1 MRIPSSIYRPILS
14 WMIIACFPLV
24 AFSQASIWTIQK
36 DVAFLSSDLTQGRM
50 TGTDGERLSS
60 RYIAERYSQIGLTP
74 KGEEGYY
81 QTFSFK
87 APSNPHDTQ
96 GEGEEK
102 TCTNVVGFLD
112 NGAKQTIII
121 GAHYDH
127 LGVGGS
133 GSGSLST
140 ETDEIHNGA
149 DDNASGVA
157 AMLYIAEQ
165 LKGSKLK
172 GNNYLFIGFSGE
184 ELGLFGSKHYADHPT
199 IDLATANYMINMDMV
214 GRLDSVLVINGVG
227 TSPSLKP
234 AIENVKTKGYSIT
247 TTDSGVGPSD
257 HTSFYRKDVPAI
269 HFFTGQH
276 KDYHK
281 PTDDADLVN
290 MEGIQQV
297 GDFILDMI
305 KVLNK
310 EDKLAFAKTKDTDSR
325 KAASFKV
332 TLGVMPDY
340 TYQGDGMR
348 IDGVLDDR
356 PAFNAGMEDG
366 DIILQIGETPVGNI
380 YDYMGALANYSKGK
394 KAIVKIKRKD
404 QILEKEVE
412 F

>member
-1 MRIPSSIYRPILS
+1 MMIRLFATTLFLGILV
-14 WMIIACFPLV
+14 ITG
-24 AFSQASIWTIQK
+24 FSQPTVWTIQK
-36 DVAFLSSDLTQGRM
+36 DVAFLSSDLTEGRM
-50 TGTDGERLSS
+50 TGSQGERLSAQF
-60 RYIAERYSQIGLTP
+60 IAERYEQIGLTP
-74 KGEEGYY
+74 KGTEGFY

-87 APSNPHDTQ
+87 APANPHDAK

-102 TCTNVVGFLD
+102 TCTNVVGYID
-112 NGAKQTIII
+112 NGAPATVII

-127 LGVGGS
+127 LGLGGS

-140 ETDEIHNGA
+140 DVDEIHNGA

-157 AMLYIAEQ
+157 GLLYIAGQ
-165 LKGSKLK
+165 LARGKDKT
-172 GNNYLFIGFSGE
+172 NNYLFIAFSGE
-184 ELGLFGSKHYADHPT
+184 ELGLFGSKHYADNPT

-227 TSPSLKP
+227 TSPSWNTSLEK
-234 AIENVKTKGYSIT
+234 IRTEGYTIT
-247 TTDSGVGPSD
+247 TTESGVGPSD
-257 HTSFYRKDVPAI
+257 HTSFYRKDIPSI

-281 PTDDADLVN
+281 PTDDANLVN
-290 MEGIQQV
+290 HEGIRQV
-297 GDFILDMI
+297 GDHILALI
-305 KVLNK
+305 HELNGQ
-310 EDKLAFAKTKDTDSR
+310 DKLAFTKTKDTDSR

-380 YDYMGALANYSKGK
+380 YDYMGALANYGKGQ
-394 KAIVKIKRKD
+394 KAMVKVKRKD
-404 QILEKEVE
+404 QVMEKEVE

>member
-1 MRIPSSIYRPILS
+1 MMFRFIATAIILAVMVSSS
-14 WMIIACFPLV
+14 
-24 AFSQASIWTIQK
+24 FSQASVWTIQK

-60 RYIAERYSQIGLTP
+60 RYIAERYAQIGLTP
-74 KGEEGYY
+74 KGEQGYY
-81 QTFSFK
+81 QTFTFK
-87 APSNPHDTQ
+87 APSNPHDTK

-112 NGAKQTIII
+112 NNAKNTIII

-127 LGVGGS
+127 LGLGGS

-140 ETDEIHNGA
+140 EVDEIHNGA

-157 AMLYIAEQ
+157 ALLYIAEQ
-165 LKGSKLK
+165 LSKGKDK
-172 GNNYLFIGFSGE
+172 KNNYLFIAFSGE
-184 ELGLFGSKHYADHPT
+184 ELGLFGSKHYADNPT
-199 IDLATANYMINMDMV
+199 VDLATANYMINMDMV

-227 TSPSLKP
+227 TSPSWNTSLDKLK
-234 AIENVKTKGYSIT
+234 AKGFTIT
-247 TTDSGVGPSD
+247 TTESGVGPSD
-257 HTSFYRKDVPAI
+257 HTSFYRKDIPSI

-290 MEGIQQV
+290 HDGIQQV
-297 GDFILDMI
+297 SDYILDLI
-305 KVLNK
+305 HKLNGQ
-310 EDKLAFAKTKDTDSR
+310 DKLAFTKTKDTDSR

-340 TYQGDGMR
+340 TFQGDGMR
-348 IDGVLDDR
+348 IDGVMDDR
-356 PAFNAGMEDG
+356 PASKAGMQDG
-366 DIILQIGETPVGNI
+366 DIIIQIGETVIGNI
-380 YDYMGALANYSKGK
+380 YDYMGALANYSKGT
-394 KAIVKIKRKD
+394 KAIVKFKRKD
-404 QILEKEVE
+404 QVMEKEVE

>member
-1 MRIPSSIYRPILS
+1 MM
-14 WMIIACFPLV
+14 MIRLIASLLFL
-24 AFSQASIWTIQK
+24 ATMAGSGYSQASVWSIQK

-50 TGTDGERLSS
+50 TGSDGERLSA
-60 RYIAERYSQIGLTP
+60 RYIAERYAQIGLTP
-74 KGEEGYY
+74 KGGDGYY
-81 QTFSFK
+81 QTFTFK
-87 APSNPHDTQ
+87 APSNPHDTK

-112 NGAKQTIII
+112 NGAKNTIII

-127 LGVGGS
+127 LGIGGS

-184 ELGLFGSKHYADHPT
+184 ELGLFGSKHYAEEPT

-227 TSPSLKP
+227 TAPSLRS

-257 HTSFYRKDVPAI
+257 HTSFYRKDIPAI

-297 GDFILDMI
+297 GDYILDLI

-310 EDKLAFAKTKDTDSR
+310 EDKLAFTKTKDTDSR

-340 TYQGDGMR
+340 TFQGDGMR

-356 PAFNAGMEDG
+356 PAQKAGLEDG
-366 DIILQIGETPVGNI
+366 DIILQIGETPIANI
-380 YDYMGALANYSKGK
+380 YDYMGALANYTRGQ
-394 KAIVKIKRKD
+394 KAMVKVKRKD
-404 QILEKEVE
+404 QVMEKEVE

>member
-1 MRIPSSIYRPILS
+1 MM
-14 WMIIACFPLV
+14 MIRLIASLLFL
-24 AFSQASIWTIQK
+24 ATMAGSGFSQASVWSIQK

-50 TGTDGERLSS
+50 TGTNGERLSA
-60 RYIAERYSQIGLTP
+60 RYIAERYAQIGLTP

-81 QTFSFK
+81 QTFTFK
-87 APSNPHDTQ
+87 APANPHDTK

-102 TCTNVVGFLD
+102 TCTNVVGYID
-112 NGAKQTIII
+112 NGAPTTVII

-127 LGVGGS
+127 LGLGGS

-140 ETDEIHNGA
+140 DVDEIHNGA

-157 AMLYIAEQ
+157 ALLYIAEQ
-165 LKGSKLK
+165 LNKGKDKS
-172 GNNYLFIGFSGE
+172 NNYLFIAFSGE
-184 ELGLFGSKHYADHPT
+184 ELGLFGSKHYADDPT

-227 TSPSLKP
+227 TSPSWSSSLDR
-234 AIENVKTKGYSIT
+234 IKTEGFSIT
-247 TTDSGVGPSD
+247 TTESGVGPSD
-257 HTSFYRKDVPAI
+257 HTSFYRKDIPSI

-281 PTDDADLVN
+281 PTDDANLVN
-290 MEGIQQV
+290 HEGIQQV
-297 GDFILDMI
+297 GDYILALIHQTNDLGKLDFI
-305 KVLNK
+305 
-310 EDKLAFAKTKDTDSR
+310 KTKDTDSR

-340 TYQGDGMR
+340 TFQGDGMR

-356 PAFNAGMEDG
+356 PAQKAGLEDG
-366 DIILQIGETPVGNI
+366 DIILQIGETSIGNI
-380 YDYMGALANYSKGK
+380 YDYMGALAKYSKGQ
-394 KAIVKIKRKD
+394 KAMVKVKRKD
-404 QILEKEVE
+404 QVMEKEVE

>member
-1 MRIPSSIYRPILS
+1 MAFRYLIQLLVIVSIPFAIHAQSS
-14 WMIIACFPLV
+14 V
-24 AFSQASIWTIQK
+24 WTIQK
-36 DVAFLSSDLTQGRM
+36 DVAFLSSDLTLGRM
-50 TGTDGERLSS
+50 TGSDGERLSS
-60 RYIAERYSQIGLTP
+60 RYIAERYAQLGLVP

-87 APSNPHDTQ
+87 APADPHDTK
-96 GEGEEK
+96 GEGDEK

-112 NGAKQTIII
+112 NGAPNTIII

-140 ETDEIHNGA
+140 ATDEIHNGA

-172 GNNYLFIGFSGE
+172 ANNYLFIGFSGE

-199 IDLATANYMINMDMV
+199 INLSTTNYMINMDMV

-234 AIENVKTKGYSIT
+234 AVNGIKTKGYTIT

-257 HTSFYRKDVPAI
+257 HTSFYRKDIPCV

-297 GDFILDMI
+297 GDYILDLI

-310 EDKLAFAKTKDTDSR
+310 EDKLAFVKTKDTDSR

-340 TYQGDGMR
+340 TFQGDGMR

>member
-1 MRIPSSIYRPILS
+1 MVSSS
-14 WMIIACFPLV
+14 
-24 AFSQASIWTIQK
+24 FSQASVWTIQK

-60 RYIAERYSQIGLTP
+60 RYIAERYAQIGLTP
-74 KGEEGYY
+74 KGEQGYY
-81 QTFSFK
+81 QTFTFK
-87 APSNPHDTQ
+87 APSNPHDTK

-112 NGAKQTIII
+112 NGAINTIII

-127 LGVGGS
+127 LGLGGS

-140 ETDEIHNGA
+140 EVDEIHNGA

-157 AMLYIAEQ
+157 ALLYIAEQ
-165 LKGSKLK
+165 LSKGKDK
-172 GNNYLFIGFSGE
+172 KNNYLFIAFSGE
-184 ELGLFGSKHYADHPT
+184 ELGLFGSKHYADNPT

-227 TSPSLKP
+227 TSPSWNTSLDK
-234 AIENVKTKGYSIT
+234 VKTKGFTIT
-247 TTDSGVGPSD
+247 TTESGVGPSD
-257 HTSFYRKDVPAI
+257 HTSFYRKDIPSI

-290 MEGIQQV
+290 HEGIQQV
-297 GDFILDMI
+297 GDYILALI
-305 KVLNK
+305 HELNGQ
-310 EDKLAFAKTKDTDSR
+310 DKLAFTKTKDTDSR

-340 TYQGDGMR
+340 TFQGEGMR
-348 IDGVLDDR
+348 IDGVMDDR
-356 PAFNAGMEDG
+356 PAQKAGLEDG

-380 YDYMGALANYSKGK
+380 YDYMGALSNYSKGK

>member
-1 MRIPSSIYRPILS
+1 
-14 WMIIACFPLV
+14 MIILCLPFLV
-24 AFSQASIWTIQK
+24 FSQASTWTIQK
-36 DVAFLSSDLTQGRM
+36 DIAFLSSDLTQGRM
-50 TGTDGERLSS
+50 TGSDGERMSS
-60 RYIAERYSQIGLTP
+60 RYIAERFAQIGLAP

-87 APSNPHDTQ
+87 APSNPHDTK
-96 GEGEEK
+96 GEGDEK

-112 NGAKQTIII
+112 NQAATTIII

-127 LGVGGS
+127 LGLGGS

-140 ETDEIHNGA
+140 DTNEIHNGA

-157 AMLYIAEQ
+157 ALLYLAEQ
-165 LKGSKLK
+165 LKLSKLK
-172 GNNYLFIGFSGE
+172 ANNYLFIGFSGE

-227 TSPSLKP
+227 TSPSWKP
-234 AIENVKTKGYSIT
+234 ALDDIKTKGYSIT
-247 TTDSGVGPSD
+247 TSDSGVGPSD
-257 HTSFYRKDVPAI
+257 HTSFYRKDVPCV

-297 GDFILDMI
+297 GDYILDLI
-305 KVLNK
+305 KSLNK
-310 EDKLAFAKTKDTDSR
+310 EGKLAFMKTKDTDSG

-340 TYQGDGMR
+340 TFQGDGMR
-348 IDGVLDDR
+348 IDAVMDDR
-356 PAFNAGMEDG
+356 PAFKAGMEDG
-366 DIILQIGETPVGNI
+366 DIIIQIGETPVGNI

-394 KAIVKIKRKD
+394 KAIVKVKRKD
-404 QILEKEVE
+404 KVLEKEVE